1 MKNKRVIST
10 FLGLFLLTIGL
21 TSCFYQPNARG
32 YDYGRYGYGHPPH
45 RPHRVVVKP
54 SAPIHR
60 HDHYRTQ
67 KKVRSNRNY
76 RAGNHRYN

>member
-1 MKNKRVIST
+1 MKSKRLIST

-32 YDYGRYGYGHPPH
+32 YDYGRSGYGHRPA

-54 SAPIHR
+54 APPVHR
-60 HDHYRTQ
+60 HDRYRTQ
-67 KKVRSNRNY
+67 RRVRSNQDY
-76 RAGNHRYN
+76 RAGAYRYN